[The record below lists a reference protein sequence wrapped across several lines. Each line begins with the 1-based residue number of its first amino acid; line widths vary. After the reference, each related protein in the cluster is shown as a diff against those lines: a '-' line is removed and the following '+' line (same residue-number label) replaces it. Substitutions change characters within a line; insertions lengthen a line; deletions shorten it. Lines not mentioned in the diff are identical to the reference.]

1 MIRRQPT
8 RRAFLRSTSVF
19 LGLPLL
25 EPAGVWGAPVKDR
38 PLPPR
43 RMMALCLAHG
53 LHAPNLFPKDGG
65 RGYNPTS
72 YLQSLGLEI
81 LPKITIISGLSHPDV
96 TLGHASDVSF
106 LTAAPHPGA
115 ATFRNSI
122 SLDQLMVE
130 TLRPNTRFPSLV
142 LGTTWLGSLSYS
154 RTGVQIPTDSKPS
167 VLFSKLFING
177 TKPEMHAQIRRLTE
191 GQSIL
196 DTLLVPTKRLAKQVS
211 TQDRQR
217 LNQYYTA
224 VREVEQRLAQ
234 PGVGQNAEAQGQL
247 SAANGHRR
255 SERNRQSPKINAR
268 SGSPCAANRFHPIR
282 DPPR

>member
-224 VREVEQRLAQ
+224 VREVEQRLA
-234 PGVGQNAEAQGQL
+234 PTRSGPK
-247 SAANGHRR
+247 RR
-255 SERNRQSPKINAR
+255 SPRSIIRRQRTS
-268 SGSPCAANRFHPIR
+268 PIR
-282 DPPR
+282 TKPSVA